1 VLSRT
6 RHGNINEIHV
16 EEIDTAVEPR
26 PAHALVAAPE
36 PSAVAGA
43 SADEE
48 AEHPYSRFSVEAAK
62 SNRST
67 CKGCGLKIDKGE
79 VRIGCELED
88 LDGEFGGH
96 AITQWRHVKCVKP
109 SWVRLDELDGLGSLN
124 KAGKTS
130 IEAWHRPHKPRLGT
144 SPAPPVASPVAS
156 SDMEASAAQIQ
167 RPAHADDSHYFA
179 EWDGRDAER
188 LESDSSASVL
198 QLPHGVEL
206 RSSSRSRGGPLREDM
221 FHVELI
227 PSGHRLAAGALS
239 EVLHIIAHPA
249 TAAAGAA
256 AGPATHGDVPYPL
269 LLRMPHRASAEQF
282 GHLAFYRA

>member
-1 VLSRT
+1 MPPYLHTSTPQVLSRT

-96 AITQWRHVKCVKP
+96 AITQWRHVQCVKP
-109 SWVRLDELDGLGSLN
+109 SWVKLDELDGLGSLN

-130 IEAWHRPHKPRLGT
+130 IEAWHKPNKK
-144 SPAPPVASPVAS
+144 
-156 SDMEASAAQIQ
+156 
-167 RPAHADDSHYFA
+167 
-179 EWDGRDAER
+179 
-188 LESDSSASVL
+188 
-198 QLPHGVEL
+198 
-206 RSSSRSRGGPLREDM
+206 
-221 FHVELI
+221 
-227 PSGHRLAAGALS
+227 
-239 EVLHIIAHPA
+239 
-249 TAAAGAA
+249 
-256 AGPATHGDVPYPL
+256 
-269 LLRMPHRASAEQF
+269 
-282 GHLAFYRA
+282 